1 MRSPWKP
8 PVLELV
14 ELFMGED
21 TPVLDVLLFM
31 LFMLLD
37 EDMSVPLFEPE
48 LLMPVDVPSRRLVS
62 GALLLTVEDG
72 APTLL
77 EVVPVEPILPL
88 LEGVLVGP

>member
-31 LFMLLD
+31 LFD

-77 EVVPVEPILPL
+77 EVEPVEPILPL